1 MIGAWMCVATAL
13 TAYKG
18 QRRNTETLEDDIGL
32 FEGTIE
38 KVT

>member
-1 MIGAWMCVATAL
+1 MIGAQMCIAAAL
-13 TAYKG
+13 RAYKG
-18 QRRNTETLEDDIGL
+18 QGRNTKTLKDDIGL